1 MTVKQPEAKQELLLL
16 YDGHCNLCNWAVA
29 YVYRNDKRKRIQIQ
43 SLQSYELPLP
53 EGVNLV
59 EGIPDSVLFYANGRW
74 YDQSSAVLE
83 LMRALGGGTPFFSL
97 GIWNSGAFEKCGL
110 PLGIAKPLPVVWT
123 AGSVLGV
130 PPHG

>member
-1 MTVKQPEAKQELLLL
+1 MTVKQPVDKQELLLL

-29 YVYRNDKRKRIQIQ
+29 YVYRNDRRKCIQIQ

-74 YDQSSAVLE
+74 YDQSGAVLE
-83 LMRALGGGTPFFSL
+83 LMCALGGVHRFFLL
-97 GIWNSGAFEKCGL
+97 GY
-110 PLGIAKPLPVVWT
+110 GIPARLRNAVYRWVSRNRYRWF
-123 AGSVLGV
+123 GRRDRC
-130 PPHG
+130 

>member
-29 YVYRNDKRKRIQIQ
+29 YVYRNDRRKRIQIQ

-74 YDQSSAVLE
+74 YDQSAAVLE
-83 LMRALGGGTPFFSL
+83 LMRALGGVHRFFLL
-97 GIWNSGAFEKCGL
+97 GY
-110 PLGIAKPLPVVWT
+110 GIPARLRNAVYRWVSRNRYRWF
-123 AGSVLGV
+123 GRRDRC
-130 PPHG
+130 